1 MVDASL
7 VLDAIVAVSI
17 AAGAFFAVI
26 ELRDLKRD
34 RRIEYMLQAS
44 AHVAT
49 REFMD
54 AFCRI
59 WRSDATDAKELEEQV
74 PYSELCMV
82 AEYFDAIAHLA
93 TEGLVDKRTLVGY
106 FSYDYIWKKMSPWVL
121 AERRAANSPEMYEDI
136 ERLAKSREKEGG
148 YLATGKSP

>member
-7 VLDAIVAVSI
+7 VLDVIVAVSI

-34 RRIEYMLQAS
+34 RRTELMLQAS

-54 AFCRI
+54 AFYKI
-59 WRSDATDAKELEEQV
+59 WRIDATDARKLEEQV
-74 PYSELCMV
+74 SYSELCLV
-82 AEYFDAIAHLA
+82 AEYFDALA
-93 TEGLVDKRTLVGY
+93 YLVAEGLVDKRIVGY
-106 FSYDYIWKKMSPWVL
+106 FSYDFIWKKMSPWIL
-121 AERRAANSPEMYEDI
+121 AERRTANSPEMWGDLENLA
-136 ERLAKSREKEGG
+136 RLQAKG
-148 YLATGKSP
+148 AV